1 MAEPPP
7 RPPSESTDLASE
19 QPPNPQ
25 LPNPEPPSPEP
36 PSAEP
41 PNPEPMGATTTAT
54 TATTANADERAAS
67 GGIAASRAPGSRL
80 LRSTAVVAL
89 GTLSSRIT
97 GLLRTVV
104 AAAVLGATTGLADAF
119 NLANTLPNLLFD
131 LLAGGVLAATVVPA
145 FTEARARRD
154 RVATETIVSALGV
167 ALVALTGVSMV
178 LAPLAVAFFD
188 LDDRARRLT
197 LFLALV
203 FLPQIFFYGITTIL
217 SGLLNAFGR
226 FAAAALAPV
235 VTNIIAIATLVVFGL
250 RATNPSD
257 ELIDTDVASLLLL
270 SIGTT
275 LSVAAMSFALLPAVR
290 RLHLGLRFRFDL
302 HHPAVRRVTRLSG
315 WMFGY
320 VAINQA
326 ALWLILRLAQG
337 VGSGPLTYYLY
348 AYQFFQLPYG
358 VLAAAVMTAFLPEL
372 TALVQAG
379 DRIAFG
385 QRFLQG
391 LRLTLL
397 LILPATAGF
406 LVLARP
412 IVSVLLERGAFSEVD
427 ATTTGDVL
435 GAFAIGLPGFCLYLL
450 AMRGFYAH
458 ANTRVPFVINLGQTT
473 LQVGLC
479 GLLVGPLG
487 VRGLALG
494 FALAYLVGAGFALFW
509 LDRYVGELPWGDSA
523 RSIGAISAAAGAALL
538 VMIPVDQFI
547 GADHGW
553 GALARVVVAGSVGGL
568 AFVAVAR
575 ALRIPDLRHLNTLL
589 PRR

>member
-1 MAEPPP
+1 MAEPPVGPSSEASTPAPLTDTLRTSP
-7 RPPSESTDLASE
+7 RTPTNG
-19 QPPNPQ
+19 QPIA
-25 LPNPEPPSPEP
+25 EPRAPAD
-36 PSAEP
+36 SAESAGSG
-41 PNPEPMGATTTAT
+41 ETTTTDASSVAAKAT
-54 TATTANADERAAS
+54 N
-67 GGIAASRAPGSRL
+67 SRL
-80 LRSTAVVAL
+80 LRSSAVVSI
-89 GTLSSRIT
+89 GTLSSRVT

-154 RVATETIVSALGV
+154 RAATEAIVSVLGV
-167 ALVALTGVSMV
+167 SLMALTGVAMV
-178 LAPLAVAFFD
+178 FAPLAVAFFD
-188 LDDRARRLT
+188 LDDRSRRLT
-197 LFLALV
+197 LFLSLV

-217 SGLLNAFGR
+217 SGLLNSFGR

-257 ELIDTDVASLLLL
+257 ALIDTDVASVLLL

-290 RLHLGLRFRFDL
+290 GLRLRLRWRFDL

-326 ALWLILRLAQG
+326 ALWLILRLAHD

-372 TALVQAG
+372 TALVQSG

-385 QRFLQG
+385 DRFLQG
-391 LRLTLL
+391 LRLTLV
-397 LILPATAGF
+397 LILPATAAF
-406 LVLARP
+406 LVLATP
-412 IVSVLLERGAFSEVD
+412 LVSVLLERGAFSAID
-427 ATTTGDVL
+427 AATTGEVL
-435 GAFAIGLPGFCLYLL
+435 SAFAIGLPGFCLYLL

-458 ANTRVPFVINLGQTT
+458 ANTRVPFLINAGQTA

-494 FALAYLVGAGFALFW
+494 FALAYIVGAGFALFW
-509 LDRYVGELPWGDSA
+509 LDRYAGGLPWGDSV
-523 RSIGAISAAAGAALL
+523 RSIAAISAAAGAALM
-538 VMIPVDQFI
+538 VMIPVDQWI

-553 GALARVVVAGSVGGL
+553 GALARVGVAGALGGFTFL
-568 AFVAVAR
+568 GVAR
-575 ALRIPDLRHLNTLL
+575 TLRIPELTHLETLL
-589 PRR
+589 ARR